1 MILKSGMKVGDIW
14 LIQNDP
20 NASMNGRTYYA
31 TGSTAGSSSWTLTS
45 TRRFSGASVVWD
57 AETGLVDIKAGKK
70 VSIISGGELEF
81 TGDNLVTI
89 GTGGTLNMVGSD
101 INMSAAGELK
111 ITGSSV
117 EIEADSSLAIKGSTV
132 SVDASSEINITGAD
146 VNITGTDVDIQ
157 GSSVDITASG
167 ELNVT
172 GSSVNVT
179 GGSNVK
185 IEAPA
190 QLVIKAG
197 TGAGAVG
204 MANGKKPDGTSNG
217 GIFLHAGGENPA
229 TAPFRVTMAGDV
241 VAMRIQQEHSQSY
254 WDMADPD
261 YPAEFP
267 IYIPDGYTIDT
278 VRFTFKSGKARTFA
292 KGAKGGGGQTSGSG
306 GGGEKTSRSGGG
318 STVTSGQDAAGAN
331 TKGSAEFYVGY
342 QGEESTKA
350 SSAANT

>member
-20 NASMNGRTYYA
+20 NESMNGRTYYA

-117 EIEADSSLAIKGSTV
+117 EIDADSSLAIKGSTV
-132 SVDASSEINITGAD
+132 SVDASSEINITGTD

-197 TGAGAVG
+197 TGAGAV
-204 MANGKKPDGTSNG
+204 
-217 GIFLHAGGENPA
+217 
-229 TAPFRVTMAGDV
+229 RV
-241 VAMRIQQEHSQSY
+241 
-254 WDMADPD
+254 
-261 YPAEFP
+261 
-267 IYIPDGYTIDT
+267 
-278 VRFTFKSGKARTFA
+278 
-292 KGAKGGGGQTSGSG
+292 
-306 GGGEKTSRSGGG
+306 SRSG
-318 STVTSGQDAAGAN
+318 TLV
-331 TKGSAEFYVGY
+331 
-342 QGEESTKA
+342 
-350 SSAANT
+350 